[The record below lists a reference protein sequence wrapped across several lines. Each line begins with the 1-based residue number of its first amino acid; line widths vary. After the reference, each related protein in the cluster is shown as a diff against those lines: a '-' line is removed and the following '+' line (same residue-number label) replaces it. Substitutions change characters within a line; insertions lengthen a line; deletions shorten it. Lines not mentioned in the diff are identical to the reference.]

1 MPSVCIHVRRAY
13 SESEEIAIMNAVH
26 DALVTAF
33 DVGRDDKNITLMAH
47 LPHRFMCPPDRDDSE
62 RYTNITV
69 VGHASR
75 TIEAKRR
82 LYTAIVDNL
91 EALGIPRNCSL
102 IQLHELPPE
111 NIAIRGGHPMT
122 DFPAMI
128 GVSQP

>member
-1 MPSVCIHVRRAY
+1 
-13 SESEEIAIMNAVH
+13 
-26 DALVTAF
+26 
-33 DVGRDDKNITLMAH
+33 
-47 LPHRFMCPPDRDDSE
+47 MCPANRDEPD

-75 TIEAKRR
+75 TVEAKRL

-111 NIAIRGGHPMT
+111 GIAIRGGHPMI
-122 DFPAMI
+122 DFPEMI
-128 GVSQP
+128 GTA